1 MLRTIMVGF
10 VARFNQSARRQKKP
24 WSIAHWL
31 ALGCA
36 AGLLL
41 SIGVQAAYICLGL
54 NWHPVVAGQ
63 CYRCGQP
70 SAASLRELVQQHGIR
85 TVINLRGS
93 NPEQEWYQEECRA
106 TESVGVVRFDVSL
119 DGFHPPLPRELR
131 KLVDYL
137 EQAELP
143 LLLHCHSGSDRS
155 ALASAVFLLLR
166 TDACP
171 AEALKAFDLRYG
183 HLPWGMGACHARL
196 LQRYVEWVRARGLEH
211 APQHFHQWA
220 HEVYTCKDGR

>member
-155 ALASAVFLLLR
+155 A
-166 TDACP
+166 
-171 AEALKAFDLRYG
+171 G
-183 HLPWGMGACHARL
+183 GWARAM
-196 LQRYVEWVRARGLEH
+196 RGFCSGTSNGSGPGGWSMRPSIFTSGPTKSIRARTGDEGAQASDPYNQILE
-211 APQHFHQWA
+211 
-220 HEVYTCKDGR
+220 